1 MAPTRVLILIDQ
13 FFSPDGG
20 TEQQLRGLLAGL
32 GGLGRRLRSGR
43 WQVLHTYFPEAV
55 TVGPWLAAA
64 GGVPL
69 LTSRRDL
76 GFWYTP
82 ARLFWLRAGRRFTRR
97 WLANS
102 EAVRATVCARECAPA
117 ARVDVIP
124 NALDLGPLAAVVP
137 LDIRAELRLPPQT
150 AVLVLPANLRPVK
163 GVDLAIAALADLV
176 LNTSHSEGS
185 SNAVLEAMALGDRG
199 RLAAWGRQAR
209 ARVTSR
215 QDAGA
220 VVRRYQEI
228 YHATAAG
235 GIR

>member
-1 MAPTRVLILIDQ
+1 MAPTRVLIHIDQ

-32 GGLGRRLRSGR
+32 DRDRVAPELVVLRRLSAYVDSGDLAAPTTCLGLGRIASPG
-43 WQVLHTYFPEAV
+43 Y
-55 TVGPWLAAA
+55 
-64 GGVPL
+64 
-69 LTSRRDL
+69 RRDL

-124 NALDLGPLAAVVP
+124 NALDLGPLAAVAP
-137 LDIRAELRLPPQT
+137 LDIRAELRLPPGT

-163 GVDLAIAALADLV
+163 GVDLG
-176 LNTSHSEGS
+176 N
-185 SNAVLEAMALGDRG
+185 RG

-209 ARVTSR
+209 ARVASR

-220 VVRRYQEI
+220 VVRRYEEI
-228 YHATAAG
+228 YHAAAAG
-235 GIR
+235 GTR